1 MGIPSYFFQLMKRHK
16 QVVSSLNLSEK
27 VDNLYLDSNSIIYDV
42 VYSITDP
49 MSKHEFENEIIS
61 RVCLKLLS
69 YLQRLQPSRV
79 FIAFDGVPP
88 KAKMKQQRERRY
100 KGWLTS
106 QWLNEKKPW
115 DTVQITPGT
124 AFMKR
129 LDQELVAFFEPYR
142 SQYEEFHLSTS
153 SEFGEGEHKLFSFI
167 RYYPDKHQQQHT
179 MIYGLDSDLII
190 LSLNHLYTCKRISL
204 LREAPAFNVREKVKD
219 KENELHTLNI
229 NQLSECITEIMGKDR
244 LHDYIFMTLL
254 LGNDFMPHFPALNL
268 RTTGMDT
275 LLNTYVECMQDKP
288 MMLGEIQWN
297 NVRHFITAL
306 KQKEHGLFIKE
317 QASRNNRNVDN
328 TTLEKRVNNM
338 PLLKREKEYI
348 ICPTKPEWQSRYYA
362 QLLPDSN
369 VKEVCTNYVQMLEWN
384 IQYYTTGCSNWSL
397 YYHYAYPPLLED
409 LANYIPDTQTLEQ
422 DRTVV
427 TSDELLAF
435 VLPPALMY
443 YLDTP
448 TFTDKEKT
456 KVKIKEPTLVWA
468 YCTYLWEAHV
478 QY

>member
-16 QVVSSLNLSEK
+16 QVVSSLNTSVK

-42 VYSITDP
+42 VYSITESL
-49 MSKHEFENEIIS
+49 SKHEFENEIIQ
-61 RVCLKLLS
+61 RVCLKIFS
-69 YLQRLQPSRV
+69 YLQMIQPARV

-129 LDQELVAFFEPYR
+129 LDHELVKFFEPYR
-142 SQYEEFHLSTS
+142 SQYTEFQLSTS
-153 SEFGEGEHKLFSFI
+153 SEVGEGEHKLFSFI
-167 RYYPDKHQQQHT
+167 RDHPDKHQQQHT

-190 LSLNHLYTCKRISL
+190 LSLNHLYTCQHITL
-204 LREAPAFNVREKVKD
+204 LREAPAFNIKDKNKD
-219 KENELHTLNI
+219 KEKELHTLNV
-229 NQLSECITEIMGKDR
+229 NQLSNCITEIMGKDR
-244 LHDYIFMTLL
+244 LQDYIFMTLL

-275 LLNTYVECMQDKP
+275 LLNTYVECMLEKP
-288 MMLGEIQWN
+288 MLFGEIQWD

-306 KQKEHGLFIKE
+306 KQKEHRLFIAE
-317 QASRNNRNVDN
+317 QTARNNRNVDN
-328 TTLEKRVNNM
+328 TTLEKRINNLPM
-338 PLLKREKEYI
+338 LKREKEYI

-362 QLLPDSN
+362 QLFSKDVN
-369 VKEVCTNYVQMLEWN
+369 IEEVCTNYVQMLEWN
-384 IQYYTTGCSNWSL
+384 IEYYNTGCSNWSL

-409 LANYIPDTQTLEQ
+409 LAKHIPSSQTLEQ

-435 VLPPALMY
+435 VLPPALMF

-448 TFTDKEKT
+448 TEK
-456 KVKIKEPTLVWA
+456 KKNPKEPTLIWA

>member
-16 QVVSSLNLSEK
+16 QVVSSLNTSEK

-42 VYSITDP
+42 VYSITDT
-49 MSKHEFENEIIS
+49 MSKHDFEEEIIS

-69 YLQRLQPSRV
+69 YLQQLRPSRV

-124 AFMKR
+124 AFMKK
-129 LDQELVAFFEPYR
+129 LDKKLVDFFEPYR

-167 RYYPDKHQQQHT
+167 REYPDKHMAQHT

-190 LSLNHLYTCKRISL
+190 LSLNHLYTCQRISL
-204 LREAPAFNVREKVKD
+204 LREAPAFNLKD
-219 KENELHTLNI
+219 KNKEKEKELHTLNI
-229 NQLSECITEIMGKDR
+229 NQLSDCITEIMGKDR
-244 LHDYIFMTLL
+244 LPDYIFMTLL

-275 LLNTYVECMQDKP
+275 LLNTYIECMQDKP
-288 MMLGEIQWN
+288 MMLVGTIQWD
-297 NVRHFITAL
+297 NVRHFISEL
-306 KQKEHGLFIKE
+306 SRKEHGLFIKE
-317 QASRNNRNVDN
+317 QATRNNRNVDN

-348 ICPTKPEWQSRYYA
+348 ICPTKPEWQSRYYE
-362 QLLPDSN
+362 QLLPGTN
-369 VKEVCTNYVQMLEWN
+369 IEKVCSNYVQMLEWN
-384 IQYYTTGCSNWSL
+384 ISYYTTGCSNWTL

-409 LANYIPDTQTLEQ
+409 LAKHIPTTQTLEQ

-448 TFTDKEKT
+448 TDTEK
-456 KVKIKEPTLVWA
+456 KVKEPTLVWA

>member
-16 QVVSSLNLSEK
+16 QIISQFNNSIK

-42 VYSITDP
+42 VHSMTESL
-49 MSKHEFENEIIS
+49 SKHEFEEEVIS

-69 YLQRLQPSRV
+69 YLQMIQPSRV

-106 QWLNEKKPW
+106 QWLNEKKLW

-129 LDQELVAFFEPYR
+129 LDQQLVQFFEPYR
-142 SQYEEFHLSTS
+142 YQYIEFHLSTS
-153 SEFGEGEHKLFSFI
+153 NDAGEGEHKLFEFI
-167 RYYPDKHQQQHT
+167 RDHPDKHRGQHT

-190 LSLNHLYTCKRISL
+190 LSLNHLSICQHISL
-204 LREAPAFNVREKVKD
+204 LREAPAFNIKEKEKT
-219 KENELHTLNI
+219 NQLTTLNI
-229 NQLSECITEIMGKDR
+229 NQLSDCITEIMGKDR
-244 LHDYIFMTLL
+244 LQDYIFMTLL

-275 LLNTYVECMQDKP
+275 LLNTYVECMKDKP
-288 MMLGEIQWN
+288 MFQSEIQWD
-297 NVRHFITAL
+297 NVRHFMTTLAS
-306 KQKEHGLFIKE
+306 KEHELFMTE
-317 QASRNNRNVDN
+317 QASRNKRNVDN
-328 TTLEKRVNNM
+328 TTLEKRVNNLPM
-338 PLLKREKEYI
+338 LKREKEYI
-348 ICPTKPEWQSRYYA
+348 ICPTKPEWQKRYYE
-362 QLLPDSN
+362 QLFKPN
-369 VKEVCTNYVQMLEWN
+369 VAIGEVCTNYVQMMEWN
-384 IQYYTTGCSNWSL
+384 MRYYTKGCTNWSL

-409 LANYIPDTQTLEQ
+409 LSKYIPSTQQLVE
-422 DRTVV
+422 DKTVV
-427 TSDELLAF
+427 TSDELLEF
-435 VLPPALMY
+435 VLPNALMY
-443 YLDTP
+443 YMDKP
-448 TFTDKEKT
+448 TFTDKSKER
-456 KVKIKEPTLVWA
+456 IKEPTLVWS

>member
-16 QVVSSLNLSEK
+16 NVVSPLNTSEK

-42 VYSITDP
+42 VYSITEP
-49 MSKHEFENEIIS
+49 LSKHEFEEEIIS
-61 RVCLKLLS
+61 RACLKLLS
-69 YLQRLQPSRV
+69 YLQQLRPSRV

-88 KAKMKQQRERRY
+88 MAKMKQQRERRY

-129 LDQELVAFFEPYR
+129 LDRKLVEFFEPYR

-167 RYYPDKHQQQHT
+167 RDHPDKHQQHHT

-190 LSLNHLYTCKRISL
+190 LSLNHLYTCQRITL
-204 LREAPAFNVREKVKD
+204 LREAPAFNIND
-219 KENELHTLNI
+219 KEKELNTLNI
-229 NQLSECITEIMGKDR
+229 NQLSDCITEIIGKDR

-288 MMLGEIQWN
+288 MMAGGIQWD

-306 KQKEHGLFIKE
+306 SKKEHGLFTRE
-317 QASRNNRNVDN
+317 QKTRNNRNVDN

-338 PLLKREKEYI
+338 PMLKREKEYI
-348 ICPTKPEWQSRYYA
+348 IYPTKPQWQSRYYA
-362 QLLPDSN
+362 QLLPSVN
-369 VKEVCTNYVQMLEWN
+369 IEEVCSNYVQMLEWN
-384 IQYYTTGCSNWSL
+384 IRYYTTGCCNWTL
-397 YYHYAYPPLLED
+397 YYHHAYPPLLED
-409 LANYIPDTQTLEQ
+409 LAKHIPSYQTLEQ
-422 DRTVV
+422 NRTVV

-443 YLDTP
+443 YLDKP
-448 TFTDKEKT
+448 FTDNNEKP
-456 KVKIKEPTLVWA
+456 KAKEPTLVWA

>member
-16 QVVSSLNLSEK
+16 QIVSSLTSEK

-42 VYSITDP
+42 VHSITDP
-49 MSKHEFENEIIS
+49 LSKHEFEEEIIS
-61 RVCLKLLS
+61 RVCLKILS
-69 YLQRLQPSRV
+69 YLQRLCPSRV

-88 KAKMKQQRERRY
+88 MAKMKQQRERRY

-129 LDQELVAFFEPYR
+129 LDQKLVEFFEPYR
-142 SQYEEFHLSTS
+142 SNYAEFHLSTS
-153 SEFGEGEHKLFSFI
+153 SEAGEGEHKLFSFI
-167 RYYPDKHQQQHT
+167 RDHPDKHISQHT

-190 LSLNHLYTCKRISL
+190 LSLNHLYTCQRITL
-204 LREAPAFNVREKVKD
+204 LREAPAFNLKEKD
-219 KENELHTLNI
+219 EKELTTLDI
-229 NQLSECITEIMGKDR
+229 NQLSDCITEIMGKDR
-244 LHDYIFMTLL
+244 LQDYIFMTLL

-288 MMLGEIQWN
+288 MMLGTVQWD

-306 KQKEHGLFIKE
+306 SRKEHRLFMKE
-317 QASRNNRNVDN
+317 QATRNNRNVDN

-338 PLLKREKEYI
+338 PMLKREKEYI

-362 QLLPDSN
+362 QLFASGVN
-369 VKEVCTNYVQMLEWN
+369 IGEVCTNYVQMLEWN
-384 IQYYTTGCSNWSL
+384 IRYYTTGCCNWTL

-409 LANYIPDTQTLEQ
+409 LAIYIPSTQTLAE
-422 DRTVV
+422 DKTIV
-427 TSDELLAF
+427 TSNELLAF
-435 VLPPALMY
+435 VLPPALMF

-448 TFTDKEKT
+448 EKETSKEKM
-456 KVKIKEPTLVWA
+456 KEPTLIWA